1 MHPIQAIRKAGTE
14 GEERDTG
21 KQKQASWRWAT
32 SCSQRYC
39 EEEQQRGT
47 KQDQK
52 EKGGPRD
59 PIKHPSQ
66 SPFSGLPS
74 WREQALF
81 FSVFS
86 NGLR

>member
-1 MHPIQAIRKAGTE
+1 MHTIQAIRKAGTE

-32 SCSQRYC
+32 SCSQRYR
-39 EEEQQRGT
+39 EEEQQEGT

-59 PIKHPSQ
+59 
-66 SPFSGLPS
+66 PFSGLPS